1 MKQPF
6 VTQIRVV
13 HYFDI
18 FEIMLSL
25 VGIYIYGLW
34 VLYCFKQNP
43 YKIISSIVQS
53 HRKSNKENPETQ
65 AKLGTKHR

>member
-25 VGIYIYGLW
+25 VGIYIYGL
-34 VLYCFKQNP
+34 
-43 YKIISSIVQS
+43 
-53 HRKSNKENPETQ
+53 
-65 AKLGTKHR
+65 